1 MKRYEGKKLRLFFL
15 QILKFMSVKRKRPLP
30 SRNCSRQTCFLD
42 KRPCDTLS
50 ALVNRT
56 QVRLLGK
63 EGVSNSICFS
73 FFFVK
78 RRWQSVS
85 ALENRFISQSRV
97 KKHQGHVLMVPKR
110 LEGPGFKGKR
120 PRAER
125 LSNSERPGKRYV
137 LLCLCIKQSRV
148 LLCDTMMAFATLMKA
163 RLQPARLSSAYLAL

>member
-1 MKRYEGKKLRLFFL
+1 MVQGNFDGKATQNETIRRKKSETFFL

-125 LSNSERPGKRYV
+125 LSNSERPGKRYFF
-137 LLCLCIKQSRV
+137 KRQKWY
-148 LLCDTMMAFATLMKA
+148 FN
-163 RLQPARLSSAYLAL
+163 RLHVSHT